1 MSFEKHG
8 KNYFAPRTLC
18 HFDRLHAW
26 KNGEYFPPVVVEI
39 SATAKCNQMCRY
51 CYVAGRTS
59 GQLKDGVLAEL
70 LPQLAST
77 GVKAVVFQG
86 AGEPFVHRD
95 LPDAVEAGVK
105 SGLSVSITTNG
116 VLLTKPI
123 QERILDKLA
132 YIKFS
137 NLDSNSRRYAFVHGC
152 PEKQWEMIM
161 ENIKNAV
168 TLREQQDLDIFFLA
182 TAYVTKENFEDIYNI
197 VKYLKEL
204 GIDYVVIQE
213 ATYNKYSYAGFQPLA
228 SSYFAKS
235 EISKMRSKILTLV
248 DKDFFVKVRFPI
260 TDEEFINGRYKD
272 CWVNNWCQGI
282 KFNTLIDTDGE
293 VYACFRYWGMKNYSY
308 GNIYKESFEKI
319 WKGEKRKQIEEYTNS
334 TPPLSD
340 ECSICNV
347 SKINEIL
354 KELQGSNNK
363 FRNFLI

>member
-18 HFDRLHAW
+18 HFDRLYAW
-26 KNGEYFPPVVVEI
+26 KNSEYFPPVVVEI
-39 SATAKCNQMCRY
+39 SATANCNQACRY

-59 GQLKDGVLAEL
+59 GQIKNGVLVKL

-95 LPDAVEAGVK
+95 LLNAVEAGVK
-105 SGLSVSITTNG
+105 SGLSISVTTNG
-116 VLLTKPI
+116 VLLTKSV

-137 NLDSNSRRYAFVHGC
+137 NLDNSPQRYAFIHGC
-152 PEKQWEMIM
+152 PEKQWEMMM

-168 TLREQQDLDIFFLA
+168 TLREQQSLDIFFLA
-182 TAYVTKENFEDIYNI
+182 TVYITKENFEDIYNT

-204 GIDYVVIQE
+204 GIDYVSIQE
-213 ATYNKYSYAGFQPLA
+213 AVYNKYSYAGIQPLA
-228 SSYFAKS
+228 SSYFTGN
-235 EISKMRSKILTLV
+235 EINKMKNKILTLK
-248 DKDFFVKVRFPI
+248 DKDFFVKIRFPLI
-260 TDEEFINGRYKD
+260 DETFINGRYKD
-272 CWVNNWCQGI
+272 CWINNWCQGI
-282 KFNTLIDTDGE
+282 KFNTLIDSDGE
-293 VYACFRYWGMKNYSY
+293 VYACFRYWGMKDYSY
-308 GNIYKESFEKI
+308 GNIYKNSFEEI
-319 WKGEKRKQIEEYTNS
+319 WRGEKRKQVEKHTNS
-334 TPPLSD
+334 VPPEND

-347 SKINEIL
+347 TKINEIL
-354 KELQGSNNK
+354 KELQDSHNK